1 VTCRVLKFSPQGYY
15 QWRARPVT
23 TSDLDDTCLTNAAI
37 DAHHDDPA
45 FGYRFIADELR
56 DAGHAVSERRVWRVF
71 SRQRIWYSFVK
82 KAGASKRP
90 GPAVHDDLVLRESSA
105 DRPNPVWL
113 TDITEH
119 RTGEGN
125 LCVCAIKDLHSNRI
139 VGYANDERMKA
150 ALAVRALRNAIN
162 LRDPQGTIVH
172 SDRGS
177 QPEFDQLHVADR
189 VGTAIRSPSASSHIS
204 KVFGFCRKGH

>member
-1 VTCRVLKFSPQGYY
+1 MLKFSPQGYY

-23 TSDLDDTCLTNAAI
+23 TRDLDDAYLTNAVI
-37 DAHHDDPA
+37 HAHHDDPA

-56 DAGHAVSERRVWRVF
+56 NAGHAVSERRVWRVC
-71 SRQRIWYSFVK
+71 SRQRIWCSFVK

-90 GPAVHDDLVLRESSA
+90 GPAVHDDLVQREFSA
-105 DRPNPVWL
+105 DRPNQVWL

-119 RTGEGN
+119 RTDEGK
-125 LCVCAIKDLHSNRI
+125 LCVCAIKDLYSNRI
-139 VGYANDERMKA
+139 VGYAIDERMKA
-150 ALAVRALRNAIN
+150 PLAVRALRNAIN

-189 VGTAIRSPSASSHIS
+189 LRGRLTIHRSEPPQ
-204 KVFGFCRKGH
+204 